1 MGYKATSDLL
11 LTMTS
16 NQDQLKEQFPE
27 AYRDF
32 EIDELLAKFKET
44 AKTENIKLEPAAEVA
59 LLGRIYRYDRKT
71 IASKGGYAAGAIGQV
86 LSKQVYRT
94 MELLFP
100 SEDKR
105 DWQNIDFPELLK
117 QFKKNIKPSKII
129 DIEWSKVSHILLE
142 QQKKRLLT
150 SYSLGSTMREIPE
163 IYVGLELVKREGEPR
178 IGSLAEPEQWS
189 TRQQEKQTPISND
202 YFFDKVLKEGKS
214 PKSNGKR
221 IGIIGEAGAGKTTL
235 LQKISSEM
243 SGLRIWIDLADP
255 NLKTDQPLEDYL
267 IEVWLSKL
275 ALPIIRKI
283 CPEAAPNP
291 RTPTEELK
299 DALFELL
306 QTGEVWLLL
315 DGADEMA
322 SKFGQPLA
330 WINRQLQDSSILKPV
345 RIVLT
350 CRLNIWSTGENYLPD
365 FDVYRNLD
373 FTEDQVSEFIEKWF
387 INDREACQ
395 NLKQEIE
402 QANERI
408 KSLIN
413 NPLRLTLL
421 CLTWTKGGYKLPET
435 KAGLYQRFVEGHYKW
450 KEHKEEFRLKQTEQR
465 KMNRLLGELAKTALD
480 SKESRFRIRKSLMNK
495 FAEQSDEYNKMLEL
509 AIKLD
514 WLVPIGLPTTDEKD
528 ADETVY
534 AFYHPTFQEYF
545 AALSI
550 DDWDFFLP
558 RDHVDRLVTGKPYR
572 VFEPQWKEVF
582 LLYMGL
588 PSYRVENQSKDNL
601 INKILNFDDGCGE
614 NFYQYRSYIL
624 AAIGLSEWNFL
635 SEHSKVVKQLIE
647 YYVNSEKYS
656 NFINLEQKEEIK
668 LILKQLNQNLVVQE
682 IIEFEK
688 RSNFEEED
696 SNINR
701 LLNDISRNNQKTIE
715 TIIDDINNIIK
726 NPDINK
732 WYMILYY
739 SLITLEQ
746 IAFGNQTAINTLIV
760 LVINTIEIMLEID
773 SYLLAKI
780 KNNEID
786 SNHNLDKI
794 KRIIKSDIIIPALR
808 TLSTIAIGNLLS
820 IEFLNTLIEW
830 EFTEDP
836 EILSVLA
843 TSLYQIYPSSNK
855 PIKIIEKLLLK
866 PDQEVIVIIYDIL
879 KILEKIANPEAVTL
893 LIKAYKTESNIQH
906 KQVILESLGNIDCE
920 TVLVTKFLKEILLI
934 ENQDSWISIQAA
946 KSLAKLEPG
955 SVDAIDALTTIIS
968 TSQYEYLLLDTSV
981 TLLEISEKTISTVKP
996 VIERLCKESSNSY
1009 VCFDSAKKL
1018 IEIDNE
1024 NPIAVQTLID
1034 IYCRSYP
1041 TESLNIKASK
1051 ILSKLCYEE
1060 NKIAIESIL
1069 QFIQNNHKDTLL
1081 GSDIE
1086 TFFCFFEILINSE
1099 QEKKKNKKMIEEKMI
1114 NIILTHLPLM
1124 NNPNNKVSFGFTI
1137 LPRLFNASKILMEI
1151 EKNHDYAVKIFIEI
1165 IDWMSK
1171 NLLRGVNS
1179 NYLRELVDLCPD
1191 NLPVI
1196 KKIIDLTFYQTD
1208 FISKNGAIEGLKTVS
1223 NSVILTEVVKY
1234 CKHYLNGDNNPD
1246 QNKDLNTII
1255 WHCAQHMSYPE
1266 FHQAWHEPNQESIK
1280 QLETQYNDIGKLFN
1294 QLQPTDQVYPI
1305 LIDGKCSLKN
1315 LTDESAIA
1323 QELCNQ
1329 IYEAIFPD
1337 DDIPTVKNAP
1347 ELKRLFPKFKRQLN
1361 ILTLVFIIYNIE
1373 PYPELINVCRQLLG
1387 KFHIAFITDQQIEPD
1402 LRGFP
1407 MQKDLVNILQNWLT
1421 EISYK
1426 ETF

>member
-1 MGYKATSDLL
+1 MSKAVSLVKSRVRMGCKATSDLL

-330 WINRQLQDSSILKPV
+330 WINRQLKDSPILKSV

-373 FTEDQVSEFIEKWF
+373 FTEKQVIEFIQKWF

-395 NLKQEIE
+395 NLKREIE

-450 KEHKEEFRLKQTEQR
+450 KENKKEFRLKETKQR
-465 KMNRLLGELAKTALD
+465 KMNRLLGELAKKALD
-480 SKESRFRIRKSLMNK
+480 SKDSRFRIRKSLINQ
-495 FAEQSDEYNKMLEL
+495 FSQQSDEYTKMLKL

-514 WLVPIGLPTTDEKD
+514 WLVPIGLPTIDEKD

-545 AALSI
+545 AALAI
-550 DDWDFFLP
+550 DNWDFFLP
-558 RDHVDRLVTGKPYR
+558 SNHIDKPVKDSQDKYKRYR
-572 VFEPQWKEVF
+572 AFEREWREVI
-582 LLYMGL
+582 LLWAG
-588 PSYRVENQSKDNL
+588 SNHIKD
-601 INKILNFDDGCGE
+601 K
-614 NFYQYRSYIL
+614 
-624 AAIGLSEWNFL
+624 
-635 SEHSKVVKQLIE
+635 
-647 YYVNSEKYS
+647 
-656 NFINLEQKEEIK
+656 QKEEFAWALIK
-668 LILKQLNQNLVVQE
+668 FKDGCNNIFNNHYGVLEDFLSNFRNTTLNDITYEHIDHEGDYDYRLRFWDEWNNYQEHFVIYGYFLDDIAGEITTIKNAIEEDLIYYLNIWMHFEYIECFIKARASSKYKHFICCGYDCYPGSHFLKKNKSEVDKLKNLFSNELNTIFCLSNISELLELINPHSHPYVKGASLARLEMLIRYELGNEQE
-682 IIEFEK
+682 IINLLLE
-688 RSNFEEED
+688 
-696 SNINR
+696 R
-701 LLNDISRNNQKTIE
+701 LKSATNSDLKCA
-715 TIIDDINNIIK
+715 
-726 NPDINK
+726 
-732 WYMILYY
+732 ILYL
-739 SLITLEQ
+739 LIKFPIT
-746 IAFGNQTAINTLIV
+746 GWQTVQKLI
-760 LVINTIEIMLEID
+760 D
-773 SYLLAKI
+773 
-780 KNNEID
+780 
-786 SNHNLDKI
+786 
-794 KRIIKSDIIIPALR
+794 
-808 TLSTIAIGNLLS
+808 LLS
-820 IEFLNTLIEW
+820 IPQDEITVKAILYSLDVINRNL
-830 EFTEDP
+830 TED
-836 EILSVLA
+836 
-843 TSLYQIYPSSNK
+843 
-855 PIKIIEKLLLK
+855 
-866 PDQEVIVIIYDIL
+866 
-879 KILEKIANPEAVTL
+879 AV
-893 LIKAYKTESNIQH
+893 
-906 KQVILESLGNIDCE
+906 
-920 TVLVTKFLKEILLI
+920 
-934 ENQDSWISIQAA
+934 
-946 KSLAKLEPG
+946 
-955 SVDAIDALTTIIS
+955 
-968 TSQYEYLLLDTSV
+968 
-981 TLLEISEKTISTVKP
+981 
-996 VIERLCKESSNSY
+996 
-1009 VCFDSAKKL
+1009 
-1018 IEIDNE
+1018 
-1024 NPIAVQTLID
+1024 
-1034 IYCRSYP
+1034 
-1041 TESLNIKASK
+1041 SK
-1051 ILSKLCYEE
+1051 IEAKRLIVSAMGRYINHQNNDKSSTIYQLACD
-1060 NKIAIESIL
+1060 IAIECSQHL
-1069 QFIQNNHKDTLL
+1069 KY
-1081 GSDIE
+1081 
-1086 TFFCFFEILINSE
+1086 
-1099 QEKKKNKKMIEEKMI
+1099 EE
-1114 NIILTHLPLM
+1114 
-1124 NNPNNKVSFGFTI
+1124 FW
-1137 LPRLFNASKILMEI
+1137 E
-1151 EKNHDYAVKIFIEI
+1151 
-1165 IDWMSK
+1165 
-1171 NLLRGVNS
+1171 
-1179 NYLRELVDLCPD
+1179 
-1191 NLPVI
+1191 
-1196 KKIIDLTFYQTD
+1196 
-1208 FISKNGAIEGLKTVS
+1208 
-1223 NSVILTEVVKY
+1223 
-1234 CKHYLNGDNNPD
+1234 
-1246 QNKDLNTII
+1246 
-1255 WHCAQHMSYPE
+1255 
-1266 FHQAWHEPNQESIK
+1266 AWHSQISIPTFK
-1280 QLETQYNDIGKLFN
+1280 PQLTDLAQ

-1305 LIDGKCSLKN
+1305 LIDGKYSLEN

-1323 QELCNQ
+1323 QELCNK

-1337 DDIPTVKNAP
+1337 DDIPPVKNAP

-1361 ILTLVFIIYNIE
+1361 ISTLVFIIYNIE

-1407 MQKDLVNILQNWLT
+1407 MQNNLVNILQNWLT

-1426 ETF
+1426 ETL

>member
-1 MGYKATSDLL
+1 MA
-11 LTMTS
+11 S
-16 NQDQLKEQFPE
+16 NANQSEEKFSE
-27 AYRDF
+27 AYLDW
-32 EIDELLAKFKET
+32 EIERLYADLANSLKKT
-44 AKTENIKLEPAAEVA
+44 LSPNAKTYLRGILCGYSPKEIAEKLDLRAKDTSIQVRQILTAEVYQA
-59 LLGRIYRYDRKT
+59 VKNQLGINKIKNY
-71 IASKGGYAAGAIGQV
+71 
-86 LSKQVYRT
+86 
-94 MELLFP
+94 
-100 SEDKR
+100 SEIPK
-105 DWQNIDFPELLK
+105 
-117 QFKKNIKPSKII
+117 
-129 DIEWSKVSHILLE
+129 LLE
-142 QQKKRLLT
+142 QEYRK
-150 SYSLGSTMREIPE
+150 P
-163 IYVGLELVKREGEPR
+163 VKQSET
-178 IGSLAEPEQWS
+178 IDIDWYKVCHTILA
-189 TRQQEKQTPISND
+189 RQQEDQQIRRKATEMGFEVKVYVPLGLLERKQQQRRSGIINTEQIHQLD
-202 YFFDKVLKEGKS
+202 QEVITQIYKHQEFLDDI
-214 PKSNGKR
+214 
-221 IGIIGEAGAGKTTL
+221 IGQQPTDQDQHIAIIGEPGAGKTTL
-235 LQKISSEM
+235 LDRIATYIKDKNQDLFICIS
-243 SGLRIWIDLADP
+243 LANLQGRSIKTYILNEWLPKAIAVSYPELDP
-255 NLKTDQPLEDYL
+255 ESLEKTFQHRL
-267 IEVWLSKL
+267 
-275 ALPIIRKI
+275 
-283 CPEAAPNP
+283 N
-291 RTPTEELK
+291 
-299 DALFELL
+299 
-306 QTGEVWLLL
+306 QGGVWLLL
-315 DGADEMA
+315 DGADEGKI
-322 SKFGQPLA
+322 SLA
-330 WINRQLQDSSILKPV
+330 DIQTELSNFVKIRV
-345 RIVLT
+345 VLT
-350 CRLNIWSTGENYLPD
+350 CRTNVWDIYVNNPLMGFKTYKTQD
-365 FDVYRNLD
+365 FKPEQID
-373 FTEDQVSEFIEKWF
+373 EFIQKWF
-387 INDREACQ
+387 VQAKDEPKGKKLQEELKEPQRDRIRQLVA
-395 NLKQEIE
+395 
-402 QANERI
+402 
-408 KSLIN
+408 
-413 NPLRLTLL
+413 NPLRLALL
-421 CLTWTKGGYKLPET
+421 CQIFYKVKNPNLPET
-435 KAGLYQRFVEGHYKW
+435 KAGLYEQFVRYFYEW
-450 KEHKEEFRLKQTEQR
+450 KPAIVGIDWGTQPQLQDELHQG
-465 KMNRLLGELAKTALD
+465 LGKLAIAGLD
-480 SKESRFRIRKSLMNK
+480 SDYRYRLPLSLIKTEMDDK
-495 FAEQSDEYNKMLEL
+495 LFKL
-509 AIKLD
+509 AWDLG
-514 WLVPIGLPTTDEKD
+514 WLTLVEREEKTDE
-528 ADETVY
+528 EVY

-545 AALSI
+545 AALAV

-558 RDHVDRLVTGKPYR
+558 SDHVDTPVTGKPYR
-572 VFEPQWKEVF
+572 IFEPHWKEVF

-614 NFYQYRSYIL
+614 KFYQYRSYIL
-624 AAIGLSEWNFL
+624 AAMGLSEWNFF
-635 SEHSKVVKQLIE
+635 SGHSKVVKQLIE
-647 YYVNSEKYS
+647 YYCNSEKYS
-656 NFINLEQKEEIK
+656 DLINLEQKEEIK

-688 RSNFEEED
+688 RSNFED

-701 LLNDISRNNQKTIE
+701 LLNDISRNNQKTID
-715 TIIDDINNIIK
+715 TIIDNINNIIK

-732 WYMILYY
+732 WYMILDD

-746 IAFGNQTAINTLIV
+746 IAFGNQTAINTLIF

-794 KRIIKSDIIIPALR
+794 KRIIKSDIIRPALR

-920 TVLVTKFLKEILLI
+920 TVLVTKFLKEVLLTDN
-934 ENQDSWISIQAA
+934 EDSWISIQAA

-955 SVDAIDALTTIIS
+955 SPDAIDALTTIIS
-968 TSQYEYLLLDTSV
+968 TSQDEYLLLNTSV

-996 VIERLCKESSNSY
+996 VIERLCKEGSNSS
-1009 VCFDSAKKL
+1009 VCFESTKKL
-1018 IEIDNE
+1018 IEIDNK
-1024 NPIAVQTLID
+1024 NPIAIQTLIEF
-1034 IYCRSYP
+1034 IYCRFHVSEYFN
-1041 TESLNIKASK
+1041 TKARK
-1051 ILSKLCYEE
+1051 ILSELCFQE
-1060 NKIAIESIL
+1060 NKNAIESIW
-1069 QFIQNNHKDTLL
+1069 QFIENNINLRLETDRDIL

-1086 TFFCFFEILINSE
+1086 TFLSCFEILIKSE

-1114 NIILTHLPLM
+1114 NIILIHLPLM
-1124 NNPNNKVSFGFTI
+1124 NNPDHKPFFGFIT
-1137 LPRLFNASKILMEI
+1137 PRLFDASKILMEI
-1151 EKNHDYAVKIFIEI
+1151 EKNHDYAVKNFIEI

-1171 NLLRGVNS
+1171 NLLPWGGNS
-1179 NYLRELVDLCPD
+1179 NYLIKLVDLCGD

-1208 FISKNGAIEGLKTVS
+1208 FWSRDGAIQGLKTLS
-1223 NSVILTEVVKY
+1223 DSVILIEVVKY
-1234 CKHYLNGDNNPD
+1234 CKQYLNGDNNPD

-1266 FHQAWHEPNQESIK
+1266 FHQAWHEPNQETIK

-1294 QLQPTDQVYPI
+1294 QLQPTAQVYPI
-1305 LIDGKCSLKN
+1305 LIDGKYSLEN

-1329 IYEAIFPD
+1329 IYYTILPD

-1361 ILTLVFIIYNIE
+1361 ISTLVFIIYNIE

-1407 MQKDLVNILQNWLT
+1407 MQNNLVNILQNWLT

-1426 ETF
+1426 ETL